1 MKRNYKEYFCGSRW
15 GSIRTRL
22 VVALI
27 IWVYGGIILG
37 SRLHRHPS
45 PLERFIEIIE
55 TVVFHAIPL
64 FLLPVMIWG
73 TRWEKI
79 AAWLLSFLPLA
90 NLFVYLTMLLGIG

>member
-1 MKRNYKEYFCGSRW
+1 MTWDYKKYFYCRQFGNP
-15 GSIRTRL
+15 GFRL
-22 VVALI
+22 AVALI
-27 IWVYGGIILG
+27 ILVYSAFFADGGMD
-37 SRLHRHPS
+37 HHPTLWLS
-45 PLERFIEIIE
+45 FRRIIE

-90 NLFVYLTMLLGIG
+90 NLFVYLTKLLGIG